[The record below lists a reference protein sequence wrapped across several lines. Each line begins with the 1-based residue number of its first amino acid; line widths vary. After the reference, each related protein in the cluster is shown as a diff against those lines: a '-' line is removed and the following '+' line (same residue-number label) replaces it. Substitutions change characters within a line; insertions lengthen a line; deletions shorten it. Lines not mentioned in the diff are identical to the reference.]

1 MSGYDG
7 MQRISVVGNS
17 GSGKT
22 TAARKLSA
30 LLEIPHVELDA
41 IFHQPG
47 WQELPT
53 AAFRDRVARVA
64 QDPAWVIDGNYTA
77 VRDLVWSRADTVIWL
92 DAPRRRV
99 MWRVTRRTFA
109 RLVLRRELWNG
120 NREPLSNLWSLDPQR
135 SIIAWAWTQH
145 DSYRQR
151 YGDAM
156 ADDANAHMRFVR
168 ITNDSEL
175 AALFAEALRSPRA
188 ATEEDDNRSTSEA
201 D

>member
-22 TAARKLSA
+22 TAARQLAA
-30 LLEIPHVELDA
+30 LLDVPHVELDA

-53 AAFRDRVARVA
+53 AEFRDRVARRT
-64 QDPAWVIDGNYTA
+64 QEPAWVIDGNYNA
-77 VRDLVWSRADTVIWL
+77 VRDLVWSRADTVVWL
-92 DAPRRRV
+92 DLPRRRV
-99 MWRVTRRTFA
+99 MWRVVRRTLA
-109 RLVLRRELWNG
+109 RLVLRRELWDG
-120 NREPLSNLWSLDPQR
+120 NREPLSNVWSLDPQR

-145 DSYRQR
+145 ESYRQR

-156 ADDANAHMRFVR
+156 SEDANAHMRFIR
-168 ITNDSEL
+168 ITNEAEL
-175 AALFAEALRSPRA
+175 TALFDEAA
-188 ATEEDDNRSTSEA
+188 STSRSGQHA
-201 D
+201 GPGG

>member
-22 TAARKLSA
+22 TAARQLAA
-30 LLEIPHVELDA
+30 LLDVPHVELDA

-53 AAFRDRVARVA
+53 EEFRDRIARRT
-64 QDPAWVIDGNYTA
+64 QEPAWVIDGNYNA
-77 VRDLVWSRADTVIWL
+77 VRDLVWSRADTVVWL
-92 DAPRRRV
+92 DLPRRRV
-99 MWRVTRRTFA
+99 MWRVVRRTLA

-120 NREPLSNLWSLDPQR
+120 NREPLSNAWSLNPQR

-145 DSYRQR
+145 ESYRQR

-156 ADDANAHMRFVR
+156 SEDANAHMRFIR
-168 ITNDSEL
+168 ITDEADL
-175 AALFAEALRSPRA
+175 TALFDEAASASRPGQYA
-188 ATEEDDNRSTSEA
+188 GPGG
-201 D
+201 

>member
-1 MSGYDG
+1 MSGYAG

-22 TAARKLSA
+22 TAARQLAA
-30 LLEIPHVELDA
+30 LLDVPHVELDA

-53 AAFRDRVARVA
+53 AEFRDRVARRT
-64 QDPAWVIDGNYTA
+64 QEPAWVIDGNYNA
-77 VRDLVWSRADTVIWL
+77 VRDLVWSRADTVVWL
-92 DAPRRRV
+92 DLPRRRV
-99 MWRVTRRTFA
+99 MWRVVRRTLA

-120 NREPLSNLWSLDPQR
+120 NREPLSNVWSLDPQR

-145 DSYRQR
+145 ESYRQR

-156 ADDANAHMRFVR
+156 SEDANAHMRFIR
-168 ITNDSEL
+168 ITNEAEL
-175 AALFAEALRSPRA
+175 TALFDEALRSPRA
-188 ATEEDDNRSTSEA
+188 ATKEDDSS
-201 D
+201 